1 LAVRLKVTSEQASQ
15 ALAVLDLGPDSP
27 TTPIPTVNGHR
38 PKATR

>member
-1 LAVRLKVTSEQASQ
+1 VRLKVTSEQASQ
-15 ALAVLDLGPDSP
+15 ALSVLDLDPDSP